1 MISIS
6 VDPEIDTPQVLQEYA
21 NRFKAQPG
29 WYFLT
34 GKKENVDWV
43 LYKMGD
49 YVEDK
54 QDHTLVLIIGNEATH
69 EWMKMSALTIPSDI
83 AEAVTKL
90 LDAEKK

>member
-1 MISIS
+1 M
-6 VDPEIDTPQVLQEYA
+6 P
-21 NRFKAQPG
+21 R
-29 WYFLT
+29 FLT

-43 LYKMGD
+43 LYTLGN

-69 EWMKMSALTIPSDI
+69 EGMKMSALTAPSAI

-90 LDAEKK
+90 LDAERNSWGTGL